1 MWADLQF
8 EYIGDTALSVIGSV
22 TGRRYRWSVKG
33 DIREI
38 DYRDAGG
45 LRPYLHSLKRLK

>member
-8 EYIGDTALSVIGSV
+8 EYIGDTALTMIGPV
-22 TGRRYRWSVKG
+22 TGRRYRWTGKG
-33 DIREI
+33 EIQEI

-45 LRPYLHSLKRLK
+45 LRPHLHSLKRLK